1 MKDTEIYDVLAQQVM
16 DAYNDL
22 QQAKKNYDDL
32 IQAVTD
38 ELGGDEEGTRKLVGE
53 QYVITHAQRT
63 RSSYIDKKKFNELAP
78 EMEEM
83 GLVSRSYKEERQ
95 AILHVMN
102 TGNSPVSTQVSEI
115 VAFLRANRIT
125 KLNKPTINVTKKA

>member
-1 MKDTEIYDVLAQQVM
+1 MKDTELYDQLAQHVM
-16 DAYNDL
+16 DAYNAL

-32 IQAVTD
+32 IEEITE

-63 RSSYIDKKKFNELAP
+63 RSAYLDKKKFDELCP
-78 EMEEM
+78 EMEKM
-83 GLVSRSYKEERQ
+83 GLVTRTYKEDKR
-95 AILHVMN
+95 AVLHAMTN
-102 TGNSPVSTQVSEI
+102 GNDNSEV

-125 KLNKPTINVTKKA
+125 KLNKPTLTVTKKA